1 MAIFGTTKENKS
13 SSAKAPKEKKPFHAH
28 AVKLVEGKAHEV
40 IRAPWFSEKAL
51 IGTEKGVYVFA
62 VSKDANGAEIAGAIK
77 ELYGVAPKSVRIVNT
92 PGKRKALRSRRGF
105 GRRAAT
111 RKAYVS
117 LNAGDTITLA

>member
-1 MAIFGTTKENKS
+1 M
-13 SSAKAPKEKKPFHAH
+13 
-28 AVKLVEGKAHEV
+28 
-40 IRAPWFSEKAL
+40 
-51 IGTEKGVYVFA
+51 
-62 VSKDANGAEIAGAIK
+62 DANGAEIAGAIK

-92 PGKRKALRSRRGF
+92 PGKRKPLRGRRGF

>member
-1 MAIFGTTKENKS
+1 MAIFGTAKEN
-13 SSAKAPKEKKPFHAH
+13 KPFHAH
-28 AVKLVEGKAHEV
+28 RVMLVEGRAHEV

-62 VSKDANGAEIAGAIK
+62 VSKDANSAEIAGAIK
-77 ELYGVAPKSVRIVNT
+77 ELYGVAPKSIRIVNT
-92 PGKRKALRSRRGF
+92 PGKRKAMRTRRGF

-117 LNAGDTITLA
+117 LNTGDTITLA